1 VVDTVSAQNPRYSL
15 VKIPLAVAATAIAAR
30 KMRAMAALLRVAR
43 TVDFDRLYRRHA
55 ASVYRY
61 AYAVLGSHA
70 DAEDVTQQTF
80 LNAYR
85 AIAQGTKPRKPENWL
100 LKIAHNEVRRHFR
113 STQGKA
119 LHVELDEQ
127 LAQNDPERSDP
138 SLADVLRALQ
148 QLPPAQRSALVMRE
162 FEGRSY
168 AEIAEIMNI
177 TQSALEGQ
185 LFRAR
190 RALAEHFEGALTCAE
205 AEEAV
210 LRRLDGRLPRRV
222 GRRLKAH
229 LRECQVCVRFADVQR
244 RQRALL
250 KGLSVMPIPASV
262 LLFRGEPA
270 AAAGLGASAVAAGG
284 SGAVG
289 GGAAAAAGAGGSGIA
304 AGVAAKAA
312 AVAAA
317 AVAAGGVGYGVATKP
332 DTVPRTDQTVAA
344 KTAIVPET
352 QPGARVA
359 RIAATSVSVDQPAP
373 ARPRRARPPRKV
385 GMTKTKT
392 KTKSK
397 TKRPAARAVA
407 PDKAAEAPV
416 KSAARVEKAAAKVA
430 RVSKRA
436 LPTVKARP
444 AKKPKPAVA
453 VVRTRP
459 APGKKIGHSRP
470 ARPKPAQSA
479 HGAKKPKPSH
489 NPEPAPPTKPD
500 PGPKQ

>member
-1 VVDTVSAQNPRYSL
+1 MCT
-15 VKIPLAVAATAIAAR
+15 
-30 KMRAMAALLRVAR
+30 MAALLRVAR

-61 AYAVLGSHA
+61 AFAVLGNRA

-100 LKIAHNEVRRHFR
+100 LRIAHNEVRRHFR

-119 LHVELDEQ
+119 LEVELDER
-127 LAQNDPERSDP
+127 LPQNVPEHSDP

-148 QLPPAQRSALVMRE
+148 HLPPAQRSALVMRE

-210 LRRLDGRLPRRV
+210 LRRLDARLPRLV

-229 LRECQVCVRFADVQR
+229 LHECQVCVRFADVQR

-250 KGLSVMPIPASV
+250 KGLSVMPVPASIF
-262 LLFRGEPA
+262 LFRGEQV

-289 GGAAAAAGAGGSGIA
+289 GGAAAAAGAGGTGIV
-304 AGVAAKAA
+304 AGFAAKAV
-312 AVAAA
+312 AVTAA

-332 DTVPRTDQTVAA
+332 DAVTRTEQTIAH
-344 KTAIVPET
+344 TAIVPET
-352 QPGARVA
+352 PRGDRVT
-359 RIAATSVSVDQPAP
+359 RIAATSVRLDRPAP
-373 ARPRRARPPRKV
+373 AGRRSARAARKA
-385 GMTKTKT
+385 GKTKA
-392 KTKSK
+392 KEPPV
-397 TKRPAARAVA
+397 RPVA
-407 PDKAAEAPV
+407 PT
-416 KSAARVEKAAAKVA
+416 KAAARTENAAAKLA
-430 RVSKRA
+430 RTAKQAAR
-436 LPTVKARP
+436 TVKARP
-444 AKKPKPAVA
+444 AETPKPAA
-453 VVRTRP
+453 PMARTQP
-459 APGKKIGHSRP
+459 AGGRKIGHSRP
-470 ARPKPAQSA
+470 ARPKPAQLA
-479 HGAKKPKPSH
+479 HGAERTKPKPLHS
-489 NPEPAPPTKPD
+489 PEPVPPTKPE
-500 PGPKQ
+500 PGPKK